1 MQYIIKQHLMK
12 KNVIALMALV
22 LMVFSMTTV
31 TSCRKDSGE
40 EPYREYNE
48 DSSFEYSEDKVT
60 FSE

>member
-48 DSSFEYSEDKVT
+48 DSSLEYSEDEVI